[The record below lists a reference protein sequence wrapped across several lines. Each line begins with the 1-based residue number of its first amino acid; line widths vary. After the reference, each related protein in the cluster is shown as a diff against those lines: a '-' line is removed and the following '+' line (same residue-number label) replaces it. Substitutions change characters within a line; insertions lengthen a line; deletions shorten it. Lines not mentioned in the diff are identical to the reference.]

1 MATGKAALGEPGMQQ
16 GHLLGQRRLVAL
28 EVVML
33 EMQRIDFLAHK
44 LCLKRACFDYY
55 HAAGALRKAQA
66 RLIRGKCDSWPCS
79 LHGKGIGMKGLGFT
93 NFPAMYRRQN
103 HSNHVKWTVKT
114 ASADARKLIN
124 GESARF

>member
-1 MATGKAALGEPGMQQ
+1 MGSGAAAASISHASSSRPPTEW
-16 GHLLGQRRLVAL
+16 
-28 EVVML
+28 L

-79 LHGKGIGMKGLGFT
+79 FHGKDIGMKSLGFT
-93 NFPAMYRRQN
+93 NFLALYEN
-103 HSNHVKWTVKT
+103 
-114 ASADARKLIN
+114 
-124 GESARF
+124 